1 MAASI
6 AFAVVYLAIAGAVVS
21 WIVGA
26 VYFVRTLAAL
36 GREDRQTRWL
46 AIFAWPFAIGR
57 LKGAA
62 AEHATVVNKALV
74 AFIACI
80 MAVVAASAAATNL
93 ARLAK

>member
-1 MAASI
+1 MSVAY
-6 AFAVVYLAIAGAVVS
+6 AVLYLAVAGALAS

-36 GREDRQTRWL
+36 GREDPALRWL
-46 AIFAWPFAIGR
+46 AIFAWPFALGR

-62 AEHATVVNKALV
+62 AESAAVVNKALV
-74 AFIACI
+74 AFIACV
-80 MAVVAASAAATNL
+80 MLVVAATAAATNL

>member
-1 MAASI
+1 MAATI
-6 AFAVVYLAIAGAVVS
+6 AFAVVYLAVAGAVVS

-36 GREDRQTRWL
+36 GREDRHARWL
-46 AIFAWPFAIGR
+46 AVFAWPFAMGR
-57 LKGAA
+57 LRGAA
-62 AEHATVVNKALV
+62 AEHATIVNKALV